1 MRATGDGTGGF
12 IDVIHRWRFLIAVA
26 IAIFSIGALGEMGD
40 GVGFRNAIAL
50 SLSRIAWAW
59 PALVYLLTA
68 VGLGALLR
76 GAFGISR
83 RRRDRALEAALGLAM
98 MLTISHVLGQVG
110 LLRGTVGLVVT
121 LAIAAVGGGRV
132 FADGVRWWKDRASH
146 AVVAG
151 PTAFETLT
159 TIACGVPLGVAL
171 FAIVNPP
178 GVLWGSEF
186 GGYDA
191 LSYHLQ
197 LPQEW
202 LASGR
207 LAPVE
212 HNVYSFLPGY
222 MEAAFL
228 HIAAMTNAP
237 TASAFP
243 HGPMGL
249 LAGDG
254 WRVIACQALHAG
266 VMAIAAWL
274 CGVLGSRVAKVR
286 GASEE
291 RASAAGWCAALLVM
305 FTPWTIVVG
314 TLAYNEMALVALFA
328 GAMIVAVDGELTPVR
343 KGALSGVLIG
353 AACGAKPTALLFAG
367 VPTGLVLL
375 GMMPVRQWWRAAVCG
390 AIAGLIMLLPW
401 MVRNWMACGN
411 PLFPFALTKYL
422 GTAHWSAEQVANFLQ
437 HHVSNEPLLDR
448 VKLLVLPDANDPAA
462 GAGRAVYRGMS
473 HPQWGVLLLIS
484 LASITHALFWV
495 RGRGRLLAALLSAG
509 VVVQVVLWLTTTHV
523 QSRFLMPM
531 LVPCVMLVALAFDT
545 PGASEG
551 KPGDVRRL
559 SRTVM
564 NLSTLAVIVVQCGFV
579 VWTLQPQR
587 GGTPTAL
594 MPLEPADFTADAWH
608 RETDPARRERLVAS
622 SAAMGVAAL
631 VPPRER
637 VLLLGEGAPF
647 YYPPNVAYNV
657 VWDRWPFANGELTD
671 SKARFVLVDLGS
683 IARYE
688 RSGYL
693 PKGVSVHAVQEW
705 MVRKTRGIR
714 QWEGEGKVLV
724 EVVGGR

>member
-1 MRATGDGTGGF
+1 
-12 IDVIHRWRFLIAVA
+12 
-26 IAIFSIGALGEMGD
+26 
-40 GVGFRNAIAL
+40 
-50 SLSRIAWAW
+50 
-59 PALVYLLTA
+59 
-68 VGLGALLR
+68 
-76 GAFGISR
+76 
-83 RRRDRALEAALGLAM
+83 ALEAALGLAA
-98 MLTISHVLGQVG
+98 MLTMSHLLGQVG
-110 LLRGTVGLVVT
+110 LLHGIVGLVVS
-121 LAIAAVGGGRV
+121 LAIAVAGIGRGV
-132 FADGVRWWKDRASH
+132 VDGVRWRKERANR
-146 AVVAG
+146 AVVG
-151 PTAFETLT
+151 RPTAFETLAK
-159 TIACGVPLGVAL
+159 IACGIPLGVTL

-202 LASGR
+202 LANGR

-228 HIAAMTNAP
+228 HIAAMSNAP
-237 TASAFP
+237 TSSAFP

-266 VMAIAAWL
+266 VMVLASWL
-274 CGVLGSRVAKVR
+274 CGVLGSRAAMAR

-291 RASAAGWCAALLVM
+291 RARAAGWCAALLVL
-305 FTPWTIVVG
+305 FTPWSIVVG
-314 TLAYNEMALVALFA
+314 TLAYNEMALVAMIA
-328 GAMIVAVDGELTPVR
+328 GAMIVAVDGELSPVR
-343 KGALSGVLIG
+343 RGVLSGVLIG

-375 GMMPVRQWWRAAVCG
+375 GMMPLRQWWRAAVFG
-390 AIAGLIMLLPW
+390 ASAGLIMLLPW
-401 MVRNWMACGN
+401 MVRNCMACGN

-437 HHVSNEPLLDR
+437 HHVSNEPLMDR
-448 VKLLVLPDANDPAA
+448 VKLLALPDANDPAA
-462 GAGRAVYRGMS
+462 SAGRAVYRGMS
-473 HPQWGVLLLIS
+473 HPQWGVLFLIS

-509 VVVQVVLWLTTTHV
+509 VFVQVVLWLTTTHV

-531 LVPCVMLVALAFDT
+531 LVPCVALVALAFDT
-545 PGASEG
+545 PVAGEG
-551 KPGDVRRL
+551 KPGGLRHL
-559 SRTVM
+559 SRTIM
-564 NLSTLAVIVVQCGFV
+564 NISAVAVIAVQCGFL
-579 VWTLQPQR
+579 VWTVQQQR

-594 MPLEPADFTADAWH
+594 MPLEPADFTSDAWH
-608 RETDPARRERLVAS
+608 RETDPVRRERLVAS
-622 SAAMGVAAL
+622 SAAIGVAAL
-631 VPPRER
+631 VPAGER

-647 YYPPNVAYNV
+647 CFPADVKYNV
-657 VWDRWPFANGELTD
+657 VWDRWPFADGELTD
-671 SKARFVLVDLGS
+671 LAAKFVLVDLGS

-693 PKGVSVHAVQEW
+693 PKGVSVRAVQEW
-705 MVRKTRGIR
+705 MVRRTRGIR

-724 EVVGGR
+724 EVIGER